1 MDSLFS
7 HAPEPEEP
15 AVPAASSDKSSPSIH
30 VVRVPVESDQ
40 ALEGFMEYIHLW
52 WPSQFTSFGAGTFV
66 SVDMEA
72 IGEEGGPE
80 SKWLEWGT
88 VSESLAAHQIN
99 IDWLYP
105 SRSSL
110 EFTFVDVS
118 PSGAEVTLKVTGRP
132 ALVNRED
139 GSEIIIEWDTIL
151 GFYARFMGASPE
163 QHAAE

>member
-15 AVPAASSDKSSPSIH
+15 AVSAASSDASAPSIH

-40 ALEGFMEYIHLW
+40 AFEGFMEYIHLW

-88 VSESLAAHQIN
+88 VSESVAARQID

-110 EFTFVDVS
+110 EFRFEDVS
-118 PSGAEVTLKVTGRP
+118 PSGADVALQVTGCP

-139 GSEIIIEWDTIL
+139 GSEIILEWNTIL

-163 QHAAE
+163 